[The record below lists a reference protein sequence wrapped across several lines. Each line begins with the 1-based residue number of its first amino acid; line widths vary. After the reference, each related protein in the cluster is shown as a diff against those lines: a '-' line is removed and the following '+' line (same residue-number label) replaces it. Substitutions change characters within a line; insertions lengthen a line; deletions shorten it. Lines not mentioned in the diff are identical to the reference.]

1 MTDVPEADYAPA
13 RSADTRA
20 APPATA
26 GETLTAFLDRH
37 RRTFAL
43 KCAGVPAARLSD
55 KGVPPSGLSPHGL
68 LRHLTAVER
77 WWFAIQFADEDLPV
91 SAPGTTATP
100 TSCASGSTAPRDTG
114 MTTITAAGAVPTGTG
129 PADAA
134 SAAPARH

>member
-1 MTDVPEADYAPA
+1 MTDVPEAGYAPA
-13 RSADTRA
+13 WSADPRV

-26 GETLTAFLDRH
+26 GERETLTAFLDWH

-55 KGVPPSGLSPHGL
+55 KGVPPSGLGLHGL

-77 WWFAIQFADEDLPV
+77 WWY
-91 SAPGTTATP
+91 GTTATP
-100 TSCASGSTAPRDTG
+100 TSCASGSTAPRDTE
-114 MTTITAAGAVPTGTG
+114 MTTITAAAGAVPTGTG